1 MKLFGKTTVDQA
13 KDTGLA
19 LILILLLFAYFGKHY
34 CLILPAIGVI
44 LLTMIYP
51 AVFKP
56 LAVVWF
62 GLSRLLG
69 NIVSKII
76 LTLIFILIVTPVGL
90 IRKLFGADPMM
101 LKPWKQDSGSV
112 FLKRDH
118 TFSAKDLE
126 KPY

>member
-19 LILILLLFAYFGKHY
+19 LTLILLLIAYFGKHY
-34 CLILPAIGVI
+34 GLIPFAIGAI
-44 LLTMIYP
+44 ALTMICP
-51 AVFKP
+51 VIFKP

-62 GLSRLLG
+62 GLSHLLG

-90 IRKLFGADPMM
+90 IRKMFGADPMM
-101 LKPWKQDSGSV
+101 LKPWNQDGGSV

-118 TFSAKDLE
+118 TFSPKNLE

>member
-19 LILILLLFAYFGKHY
+19 LILILLLIAYFGKHY
-34 CLILPAIGVI
+34 YLIPFAIGAI
-44 LLTMIYP
+44 ALTMIVP
-51 AVFKP
+51 AIFKP

-62 GLSRLLG
+62 GLSHLLG

-90 IRKLFGADPMM
+90 IRKMFGADPMM
-101 LKPWKQDSGSV
+101 LKLWKKDSGSV

-118 TFSAKDLE
+118 TFSIKDLE